1 MPPSPRGVAALCL
14 LLLTLLLSGC
24 GSFQEPSLQIGAGRL
39 RLDSGFPVREISIS
53 NGGTA
58 LSVLRWS
65 ASSSSPLLHISPA
78 EGHLRGGKGSET
90 IRVSIDFSSL
100 EEGDISNSAVTI
112 DSNGGNAVLQVNFEM
127 TAERACSPDMEAQY
141 EFETLASGS
150 PPAGSFV
157 PGELIVGYEDPG
169 ADYSLLSA
177 TEALVAQASA
187 VRSDHGLRLLSLGGA
202 RAFERVAAEDPQAA
216 ARELRKDPRVRFA
229 HPNYY
234 VRPLAVP
241 DDPCYFDQWNVH
253 GFGLEQAWGYGSL
266 HSNEEIVVAVIDT
279 GVDVEHEDLRDK
291 VLPGYDMWDDD
302 DDPSP
307 GGPSHAP
314 AHGTHVAGIA
324 LAEGN
329 NGVGVAGVAYG
340 PNVKLLPIKVFDDSG
355 VLATTADLADAI
367 LWAAG
372 VRVRG
377 LPRNRHPA
385 DVINISLGAG
395 PGRVA
400 ALDEATERARDE
412 GAIILAAAGNNTS
425 TEGRYGVQSP
435 ANSPAVIAV
444 GSVNQSLLRSSF
456 SDWGEDE
463 PTVDLMAPGGYGAS
477 SCLRIRSTIP
487 WNNYGCMAGTSM
499 AAPFAAGV
507 AALILSREPG
517 LEPFEL
523 EARLLDTAY
532 FNPSTMNRD
541 EYGRGVI
548 CASRAVS
555 GAFGPSSVPCG

>member
-1 MPPSPRGVAALCL
+1 MPPSPRGLAALCL
-14 LLLTLLLSGC
+14 LLLTPLLSAC
-24 GSFQEPSLQIGAGRL
+24 GSFQEPVLQINASQL
-39 RLDSGFPVREISIS
+39 RLDSGFPVRELNIS
-53 NGGTA
+53 NGGSQ
-58 LSVLRWS
+58 LSVLNWS
-65 ASSSSPLLHISPA
+65 ASSNSPLIHISPA
-78 EGHLRGGKGSET
+78 EGRLRGGRGSET
-90 IRVSIDFSSL
+90 IRVSVDFSSL
-100 EEGDISNSAVTI
+100 EEGDISNSSVTI
-112 DSNGGNAVLQVNFEM
+112 ESNGGSALLQVNFEM

-141 EFETLASGS
+141 EFGSLSVDS

-157 PGELIVGYEDPG
+157 PGELIVGYGNPG
-169 ADYSLLSA
+169 EEYSRLSLSEARAVQA
-177 TEALVAQASA
+177 TE
-187 VRSDHGLRLLSLGGA
+187 VRADHGLQLLSLGGG
-202 RAFERVAAEDPQAA
+202 RAFERVAAKDPEGA

-241 DDPCYFDQWNVH
+241 DDPCFFDQWNVH
-253 GFGLEQAWGYGSL
+253 GFGLEEAWDYGSL
-266 HSNEEIVVAVIDT
+266 HSREEVVVAVIDT

-291 VLPGYDMWDDD
+291 VLPGYDLWDDD
-302 DDPSP
+302 ADPSP
-307 GGPSHAP
+307 GGPSHAA

-329 NGVGVAGVAYG
+329 NGVGVAGVAYRA
-340 PNVKLLPIKVFDDSG
+340 NVKLLPIKVFDDSG
-355 VLATTADLADAI
+355 ALATTADLADAI

-372 VRVRG
+372 IRVGG

-400 ALDEATERARDE
+400 ALDEATERARSE

-499 AAPFAAGV
+499 AAPFASGV

-517 LEPFEL
+517 LGPLEL
-523 EARLLDTAY
+523 EQRLLGTAH
-532 FNPSTMNRD
+532 FDPANMNGD

-548 CASRAVS
+548 CASRAVA
-555 GAFGPSSVPCG
+555 GNFGSAPCN